1 MNLVSPSSFG
11 RRRLLSAFLVVLA
24 LAPALCLVA
33 TPPVQAVS
41 SSSYIVTMRNAKDA
55 QLFRQRMNSSG
66 TVVTE
71 VLDSVFNGVIANLT
85 ATQVTALRRDPRVVR
100 IEANQV
106 VQASEIPPSWGLD
119 RVDQRTLPLDSSFV
133 VDPRWGQGVT
143 AYIVDTGINLGH
155 SDFVGRLLAGH
166 DVVTPGGSGEDCNGH
181 GTHVAGTVAGATH
194 GFARAARLVPVR
206 VLDCFGE
213 GTTAGVISGIDWVIE
228 HHQSGVPAVLNM
240 SLGGSFSPSLNAAVD
255 RAVADGITVVVA
267 AGNENSDACRRSPA
281 SASSALTV
289 GSTTSA
295 DQRSSFSNFGAC
307 LDLFA
312 PGSSITSAW
321 VGGATSTNTISG
333 TSMASPH
340 VAGAVAAYLSVWPA
354 SSPTE
359 VTNGLVGAST
369 RGVVTNAGPAS
380 PNGLLYV
387 DSAWVPGSSPSPP
400 TNPGPLPTAPPTAPP
415 TTAPVVTPPPPTA
428 PTIPITRPTAPPTT
442 RPQPTTTI
450 RLPSRPATPN
460 IDSVVAGDR
469 EVTVSASLYS
479 FSGLNDTTITF
490 TSSPSGRSCTVS
502 VSGSRNNSCVV
513 TGLTN
518 GTQYTFT
525 AYAEN
530 AGGRSST
537 SSWSDPV
544 APFDSNRTP
553 ATPSNPA
560 ATPDRFSRTTVR
572 LTWSPPR
579 DNGAMIAEYRVEYR
593 RNNSYGG
600 SQSRIA
606 TNSYDLRYQSRGNL
620 ITFRVR
626 ACNTRG
632 SCSSWS
638 EWSNVAVVG

>member
-1 MNLVSPSSFG
+1 
-11 RRRLLSAFLVVLA
+11 
-24 LAPALCLVA
+24 
-33 TPPVQAVS
+33 
-41 SSSYIVTMRNAKDA
+41 MRNAKDA

-155 SDFVGRLLAGH
+155 SDFMGRLLAGH

-181 GTHVAGTVAGATH
+181 GTHVAGTVAGGTH
-194 GFARAARLVPVR
+194 GIARAARLVPVR

-228 HHQSGVPAVLNM
+228 HHYSGTPAVLNM

-281 SASSALTV
+281 SAASAVTV
-289 GSTTSA
+289 GSTTNA
-295 DQRSSFSNFGAC
+295 DQRSSFSNFGVC
-307 LDLFA
+307 LDVFA

-321 VGGATSTNTISG
+321 MGGPTSTNTISG

-340 VAGAVAAYLSVWPA
+340 VAGAAAAYLSVWPA

-359 VTNGLVGAST
+359 VTNGLVGVST

-387 DSAWVPGSSPSPP
+387 DPSWAPGNATNPP
-400 TNPGPLPTAPPTAPP
+400 TNPGPLPSAPP
-415 TTAPVVTPPPPTA
+415 TTPVPTTPVVIPPPPTV
-428 PTIPITRPTAPPTT
+428 PRTPITRPTAPPTT
-442 RPQPTTTI
+442 RPQPTTTV
-450 RLPSRPATPN
+450 RLPSRPATPT
-460 IDSVVAGDR
+460 IDGVVAGDR
-469 EVTVSASLYS
+469 EVTVSASLAS
-479 FSGLNDTTITF
+479 FSGINDTTITF
-490 TSSPSGRSCTVS
+490 TSSPSGRTCTVS

-513 TGLTN
+513 TGLSN

-525 AYAEN
+525 AYTEN

-544 APFDSNRTP
+544 TPFDSNRTP

-579 DNGAMIAEYRVEYR
+579 DNGAMIAEYRIEYR

>member
-1 MNLVSPSSFG
+1 
-11 RRRLLSAFLVVLA
+11 LLSAFLVVLA

-400 TNPGPLPTAPPTAPP
+400 TNPGPLPTAPPTAP
-415 TTAPVVTPPPPTA
+415 
-428 PTIPITRPTAPPTT
+428 
-442 RPQPTTTI
+442 
-450 RLPSRPATPN
+450 
-460 IDSVVAGDR
+460 
-469 EVTVSASLYS
+469 
-479 FSGLNDTTITF
+479 
-490 TSSPSGRSCTVS
+490 
-502 VSGSRNNSCVV
+502 
-513 TGLTN
+513 
-518 GTQYTFT
+518 
-525 AYAEN
+525 
-530 AGGRSST
+530 ST
-537 SSWSDPV
+537 S
-544 APFDSNRTP
+544 
-553 ATPSNPA
+553 
-560 ATPDRFSRTTVR
+560 
-572 LTWSPPR
+572 
-579 DNGAMIAEYRVEYR
+579 AM
-593 RNNSYGG
+593 
-600 SQSRIA
+600 
-606 TNSYDLRYQSRGNL
+606 
-620 ITFRVR
+620 
-626 ACNTRG
+626 
-632 SCSSWS
+632 
-638 EWSNVAVVG
+638 